1 MPSPVTDL
9 VVRPA
14 SFFASRAP
22 DPGRLGPAAIV
33 ALTGAITLG
42 GQLLLVSMSVIG
54 QVPTI
59 EYVTQ
64 SVRVSLPAL
73 SVAGAVISFGHVF
86 GYWLVYSLVF
96 YLVTI
101 PFAEEGSPTT
111 LFWLAGW
118 GFLPWFLTGLVWLL
132 AMVISAGMV
141 PEPVVPAE
149 NAAFIRE
156 VQDTF
161 LVRSTRP
168 IDALGVVWSLGLWTV
183 LVRTLRSVRWWQAA
197 LAVAPIAAFEAAK
210 LLLLG

>member
-9 VVRPA
+9 FVRPGR
-14 SFFASRAP
+14 FFASRAP
-22 DPGRLGPAAIV
+22 DPGRLGPVAIV
-33 ALTGAITLG
+33 ALTGTITLG

-86 GYWLVYSLVF
+86 AYWLVYSLVF

-101 PFAEEGSPTT
+101 PFAEEGSPST

-118 GFLPWFLTGLVWLL
+118 GFLPWFLAGLVWLV
-132 AMVISAGMV
+132 AMVLSAGMI

-149 NAAFIRE
+149 NVAFVRQ
-156 VQDTF
+156 VQDTL
-161 LVRSTRP
+161 LVRATRP
-168 IDALGVVWSLGLWTV
+168 IETLGVVWSLGLWTV
-183 LVRTLRSVRWWQAA
+183 LVRRVRGVDLWQAA
-197 LAVAPIAAFEAAK
+197 LAVFPVAAFEAAK
-210 LLLLG
+210 IFLLL